1 MVPALMTIVL
11 YAGIII
17 SASMPGM
24 ILFVPLTAILKI
36 INDREGRLKPFN
48 ILLNRNEGNGV
59 NDKSESHMPE
69 QPPDLTFFS
78 GLRKSEIPSLLKEFG
93 KNVLGPDKQHG
104 FLHAIWAII
113 KEPMFLMLV
122 FASALYF
129 VLGQTDEGML
139 MLIAMCF
146 VVAISIYQET
156 KSSRAL
162 KALKEFTQARIA
174 VIRDQREEMILTEEL
189 LPGDVMILSEGDKV
203 PADAVILHANDLT
216 VNESVITGESFP
228 VEKNEH
234 FGSNQLF
241 QGTLID
247 SGSCYARVS
256 LTGIHTVLGKIGKS
270 LNDHTTSKTALQKQ
284 ISHFVKWLTAFGLAA
299 FVAIWLIN
307 FIHSRDVLQSLLL
320 GLTLAMS
327 AVPEEIPV
335 AFSTFM
341 ALGSVNMA
349 KLGIITREAKTIEN
363 LGAVNVI
370 CLDKTGTITKNKMEV
385 KEVYHYETGQV
396 KGPDDGAETG
406 INHVLLFARMACEKE
421 PFDSMEKAIRDAYQ
435 KYDQTEY
442 FKKMHVVH
450 EYLLGGIPP
459 MMTHVYETDKGI
471 WVAGKGAP
479 ERILKICKLDS
490 DTLNKQEKIVSV
502 MASSGFRV
510 LGVCSAIHLVSA
522 FPEKQDDFNWKF
534 EGFLSLYDPP
544 KENVRETFEKWYQA
558 GISIKLITGD
568 YPATALNIAAITGL
582 RYGQDYLTGEQI
594 MNLPEEIL
602 RKCVVDINMYVRM
615 FPEAKLKVVN
625 ALKANQQIIAMTG
638 DGVNDALA
646 LKSADIGVAMG
657 SKGTEVAKE
666 ASDLVITDDDL
677 DKITDSI
684 AEGRKIYANFK
695 KAVRYI
701 ISIHIPIILTA
712 SLPLVFG
719 WKYPNVF
726 MPVHIIFMEL
736 IMGPTCSVFFE
747 KEPVESGIMK
757 SKPRPFRQNIFSG
770 KELQMSI
777 LQGMLIS
784 AGLLT
789 LYFYF
794 MQHGYELKYVRTTVF
809 NTLILSNIF
818 LTFTNRSFTES
829 IVKTLSYKNAL
840 APWVIFISLGFLITI
855 NTVSFLRDIFQL
867 SLLTMFHYFICL
879 IVSLFSV
886 CWFELIKGWRRGL
899 RVAD

>member
-1 MVPALMTIVL
+1 MPA
-11 YAGIII
+11 
-17 SASMPGM
+17 
-24 ILFVPLTAILKI
+24 
-36 INDREGRLKPFN
+36 
-48 ILLNRNEGNGV
+48 
-59 NDKSESHMPE
+59 
-69 QPPDLTFFS
+69 QPSDLIFFS
-78 GLRKSEIPSLLKEFG
+78 GLKKSDVHSLLKQYG
-93 KNVLGPDKQHG
+93 KNVLKPVKQGG
-104 FLHAIWAII
+104 FIRAVWNVI

-122 FASALYF
+122 FASTLYF
-129 VLGQTDEGML
+129 VLGESDEGLLML
-139 MLIAMCF
+139 MAMCF

-162 KALKEFTQARIA
+162 EALKEYTQARIT
-174 VIRDQREEMILTEEL
+174 VIRDQKEEMILTEDL
-189 LPGDVMILSEGDKV
+189 LPGDTMVLTEGDKV

-228 VEKNEH
+228 AEKNEH
-234 FGSNQLF
+234 SGSNQLF

-256 LTGIHTVLGKIGKS
+256 LTGSHTVLGKIGKS
-270 LNDHTTSKTALQKQ
+270 LNDHTASKTALQKQ
-284 ISHFVKWLTAFGLAA
+284 IGHFVKWLTAFGLIA
-299 FVAIWLIN
+299 FVVIWLIN
-307 FIHSRDVLQSLLL
+307 FMHSRDVFHSLLL

-341 ALGSVNMA
+341 ALGSAKMA
-349 KLGIITREAKTIEN
+349 KLGIITKATQTIEN

-385 KEVYHYETGQV
+385 KQVYHFETGQL
-396 KGPDDGAETG
+396 KGPADRSELG

-421 PFDSMEKAIRDAYQ
+421 PFDAMEKAIRDAYQ
-435 KYDQTEY
+435 KNDESEN
-442 FKKMHVVH
+442 FGKMHFIH
-450 EYLLGGIPP
+450 EYALGGLPP

-479 ERILKICKLDS
+479 ERILRICNLDA
-490 DTLNKQEKIVSV
+490 DTITRQEKIVSD

-510 LGVCSAIHLVSA
+510 LGICSAIHPA
-522 FPEKQDDFNWKF
+522 EPYPEKQDDFKWKF

-568 YPATALNIAAITGL
+568 YPATALHIAAITGL
-582 RYGQDYLTGEQI
+582 RNSQDYLTGEQV

-602 RKCVVDINMYVRM
+602 KNQVVGIHMYVRM

-646 LKSADIGVAMG
+646 LQSADIGVAMG

-666 ASDLVITDDDL
+666 AADLVITDDDL

-726 MPVHIIFMEL
+726 MPVHIIFLEL

-747 KEPVESGIMK
+747 REPVEPNIMLI
-757 SKPRPFRQNIFSG
+757 KPRPSRQNIFSG
-770 KELQMSI
+770 KELRMSI
-777 LQGMLIS
+777 LQGMVIS
-784 AGLLT
+784 AGLLS

-794 MQHGYELKYVRTTVF
+794 MQHGYELRYVRTMVF
-809 NTLILSNIF
+809 DTLILSNVF
-818 LTFTNRSFTES
+818 LTFSNRSFTES
-829 IVKTLSYKNAL
+829 ILKTIHYRNNQT
-840 APWVIFISLGFLITI
+840 PWVIFISLGFLLMI
-855 NTVSFLRDIFQL
+855 NMIPFLRDVFQL
-867 SLLTMFHYFICL
+867 FRLTTDHYFICI
-879 IVSLFSV
+879 IVSLLSV
-886 CWFELIKGWRRGL
+886 GWFEVFKIWRT
-899 RVAD
+899 DSQQSS